1 MTNDDALESLTLEQ
15 WLDRIQFLHPVEI
28 DMGLH
33 RVRQVAERLGLCQS
47 KALAPL
53 VITVAGTNGKG
64 SCVAMLDAVLRAA
77 SYRVGNYT
85 SPHIL
90 RYNERVSLHG
100 DAAEDAL
107 FCAAFNQIWQAH
119 QGVSLS
125 YFEYG
130 TLAALLILQQAK
142 LDVVIL
148 EVGLGGRLDAVN
160 IIDTDLAV
168 ISSIDL
174 DHQDW
179 LGDTRELIGYE
190 KAGIFRTGV
199 ATVCGDLDLPESIR
213 KVAHD
218 LGCPLFQQ
226 GIDYGIAD
234 ETGNVDSVARDG
246 SESRVSEGGKRS
258 NNSATWCW
266 WGHDRAG
273 DPVQHV
279 DLPLPA
285 LDLINAATVLQ
296 VLTLLPV
303 AVSVPAIRAG
313 LDGIGLAGRFQ
324 RLHNSGHPALV
335 IVDVA
340 HNPHA
345 ANLLACKLQ
354 KLRLQGMTGRIHLLL
369 AMMHDKDQPGFF
381 LALENT
387 VDIWYIA
394 HFAQSRCLKAEKL
407 LEKLQAVAHKAQ
419 FCGPFQTLA
428 EAYELACK
436 NSAEGDII
444 VATGSFFTVAEVMQ
458 IINESNL
465 RRSRR

>member
-1 MTNDDALESLTLEQ
+1 MTNDDALESLTLDQ
-15 WLDRIQFLHPVEI
+15 WLERIQFLHPIEI

-33 RVRQVAERLGLCQS
+33 RVAQVAERLGLCTP

-64 SCVAMLDAVLRAA
+64 SCTAMLDAVLRAA
-77 SYRVGNYT
+77 SYRVGTYT
-85 SPHIL
+85 SPHLL
-90 RYNERVSLHG
+90 RYNERVTLHG
-100 DAAEDAL
+100 EAADDAL
-107 FCAAFNQIWQAH
+107 FCAAFKQIWRAQ

-174 DHQDW
+174 DHQEW

-190 KAGIFRTGV
+190 KAGIFRRG
-199 ATVCGDLDLPESIR
+199 APAVCGDLDLPQSIR
-213 KVAHD
+213 KAASD
-218 LGCPLFQQ
+218 LGSPLFQQ
-226 GIDYGIAD
+226 GIHYGIDDAA
-234 ETGNVDSVARDG
+234 SW
-246 SESRVSEGGKRS
+246 S
-258 NNSATWCW
+258 W
-266 WGHDRAG
+266 WGHDRKG
-273 DPVQHV
+273 EPVRYAH
-279 DLPLPA
+279 LPLPA
-285 LDLINAATVLQ
+285 LDLVNAATVLQ
-296 VLTLLPV
+296 AAILLPV
-303 AVSVPAIRAG
+303 AVTESAIRAG
-313 LDGIGLAGRFQ
+313 LDGVSLAGRFQ
-324 RLHNSGHPALV
+324 RLHNPEHPVPV

-345 ANLLACKLQ
+345 ANLLASKLQ
-354 KLRLQGMTGRIHLLL
+354 KLKADGMTGRIHLLL

-394 HFAQSRCLKAEKL
+394 HFAQTRCLKAEKL
-407 LEKLQAVAHKAQ
+407 LEKLQAVEPEAE
-419 FCGPFQTLA
+419 FCGPFESLT
-428 EAYELACK
+428 EAYNLACS
-436 NSAEGDII
+436 NSVEGDII
-444 VATGSFFTVAEVMQ
+444 LATGSFHTVAEVMQ

>member
-1 MTNDDALESLTLEQ
+1 MINDDDLESLTLEQ
-15 WLDRIQFLHPVEI
+15 WLERIQFLHPVEI

-33 RVRQVAERLGLCQS
+33 RVGQVAERLGLCKP
-47 KALAPL
+47 KAMAAL

-77 SYRVGNYT
+77 SYRVGTYT
-85 SPHIL
+85 SPHIHH
-90 RYNERVSLHG
+90 YNERVNLHG
-100 DAAEDAL
+100 VEVSDAL
-107 FCAAFNQIWQAH
+107 FCAAFTQIWRAR

-130 TLAALLILQQAK
+130 TLAALLILQQAD

-190 KAGIFRTGV
+190 KAGILRNGV
-199 ATVCGDLDLPESIR
+199 PAVCGDLNLPDSIR
-213 KVAHD
+213 KVASG
-218 LGCPLFQQ
+218 LGSPLFQQ
-226 GIDYGIAD
+226 GVDYGIEEAD
-234 ETGNVDSVARDG
+234 SISRNG
-246 SESRVSEGGKRS
+246 SESSGFEKSADGS
-258 NNSATWCW
+258 LQNHSATWNW
-266 WGHDRAG
+266 WGHDRRG
-273 DPVQHV
+273 VRVQHSG
-279 DLPLPA
+279 LPMPA

-303 AVSVPAIRAG
+303 AVPVQAIHAG
-313 LDGIGLAGRFQ
+313 LDGIGLPGRFQ
-324 RLHNSGHPALV
+324 CLQDAQHSIPV

-345 ANLLACKLQ
+345 ADLLASKLQ
-354 KLRLQGMTGRIHLLL
+354 KLRAQGMTGRIHLLL
-369 AMMHDKDQPGFF
+369 AMMHDKDQAGFF

-394 HFAQSRCLKAEKL
+394 HFAQPRCLKAEKL
-407 LEKLQAVAHKAQ
+407 LEKLQAVAHETQ
-419 FCGPFQTLA
+419 FFGPLETLA
-428 EAYELACK
+428 EAYELAWK

>member
-1 MTNDDALESLTLEQ
+1 MTNDDALEALTLEQ
-15 WLDRIQFLHPVEI
+15 WLERIQFLHPMEI

-33 RVRQVAERLGLCQS
+33 RVREVAERLGLCHP

-53 VITVAGTNGKG
+53 VVTVAGTNGKG
-64 SCVAMLDAVLRAA
+64 SCTAMLDAVLRAA
-77 SYRVGNYT
+77 SYRVGTYT

-90 RYNERVSLHG
+90 RYNERVSLQG
-100 DAAEDAL
+100 QAAQDAL
-107 FCAAFNQIWQAH
+107 FCAAFTQIWQAR

-130 TLAALLILQQAK
+130 TLAALLILQQAE

-174 DHQDW
+174 DHQEW
-179 LGDTRELIGYE
+179 LGDTRELIAYE
-190 KAGIFRTGV
+190 KAGIFRSGV
-199 ATVCGDLDLPESIR
+199 PAVCGDLDLPESIR

-218 LGCPLFQQ
+218 LGCSLYQQ
-226 GIDYGIAD
+226 GIDYGIAAQN
-234 ETGNVDSVARDG
+234 GNAYSIRSDS
-246 SESRVSEGGKRS
+246 SVSLDDKLP
-258 NNSATWCW
+258 NPATWGW

-273 DPVQHV
+273 EPVQHAR
-279 DLPLPA
+279 LPLPA

-296 VLTLLPV
+296 VLTLLP
-303 AVSVPAIRAG
+303 ASIPVSAIHAG

-324 RLHNSGHPALV
+324 RLHNAEHPVPV

-345 ANLLACKLQ
+345 ANLLAAKLN
-354 KLRLQGMTGRIHLLL
+354 KLRAQGMTGRIHLLL

-381 LALENT
+381 LALENA
-387 VDIWYIA
+387 VDICYIA
-394 HFAQSRCLKAEKL
+394 HFAQPRCLKAEKL
-407 LEKLQAVAHKAQ
+407 LEKLQIAAPEAQ
-419 FCGPFQTLA
+419 FLGPFQTLTG
-428 EAYELACK
+428 AYEQACK
-436 NSAEGDII
+436 NSAEDDII

>member
-1 MTNDDALESLTLEQ
+1 MINDDALESLTLEQ
-15 WLDRIQFLHPVEI
+15 WLRCIQLLHPVEI

-33 RVRQVAERLGLCQS
+33 RVSQVAERLGLCKP

-64 SCVAMLDAVLRAA
+64 SCTAMLDALLRAA
-77 SYRVGNYT
+77 SYRVGTYT

-90 RYNERVSLHG
+90 RYNERVNLHG
-100 DAAEDAL
+100 EAAGDAL
-107 FCAAFNQIWQAH
+107 FCNAFTRIWQAQ

-130 TLAALLILQQAK
+130 TLAALLILQQAE
-142 LDVVIL
+142 LDVVVL

-174 DHQDW
+174 DHQEW

-190 KAGIFRTGV
+190 KAGIFRSGV
-199 ATVCGDLDLPESIR
+199 PAVCGDLDLPESIR
-213 KVAHD
+213 KVASSLD
-218 LGCPLFQQ
+218 CPLFQQ
-226 GIDYGIAD
+226 GIDYGID
-234 ETGNVDSVARDG
+234 DG
-246 SESRVSEGGKRS
+246 AERTDLTAGD
-258 NNSATWCW
+258 NSGTWRW
-266 WGHDRAG
+266 WGHDRMRE
-273 DPVQHV
+273 PIQHTA
-279 DLPLPA
+279 LPFPA

-303 AVSVPAIRAG
+303 AVPVQAIHTG

-324 RLHNSGHPALV
+324 RLQDSEHSIPV

-345 ANLLACKLQ
+345 ARLLAAKLN
-354 KLRLQGMTGRIHLLL
+354 KLRAQGMTGRIHLLL
-369 AMMHDKDQPGFF
+369 AMMHDKDQRGFF

-387 VDIWYIA
+387 IDICYIA
-394 HFAQSRCLKAEKL
+394 HFAQPRCLKAEKL
-407 LEKLQAVAHKAQ
+407 LDKLQAAAPEAR

-428 EAYELACK
+428 EAYELACN
-436 NSAEGDII
+436 NSGEGDII